1 VIFQPLRMAERLEI
15 TQYERYKRS
24 KIMKVLVSSTGDNL
38 EAEVSPIFGRCPF
51 FILVD
56 SDTMQ
61 VTALPN
67 AAISA
72 SGGAGIQASQFV
84 IQQGAQVVL
93 SGNLGPNAMQ
103 VLQAAGIPFYPV
115 NGGTVREAVEAYKS
129 GQLQSQSG
137 PTVSKDFG
145 KPAGGQRGGGGM
157 GRGRGGMGG
166 QGRGGGGLR

>member
-1 VIFQPLRMAERLEI
+1 
-15 TQYERYKRS
+15 
-24 KIMKVLVSSTGDNL
+24 MKVLVSSTGDSL
-38 EAEVSPIFGRCPF
+38 DAEVSPIFGRCPF

-56 SDTMQ
+56 TDTMQ

-67 AAISA
+67 AAINA

-115 NGGTVREAVEAYKS
+115 SGGTVREAVEAYKS
-129 GQLQSQSG
+129 GQLQAQMKPSVG
-137 PTVSKDFG
+137 KDFA
-145 KPAGGQRGGGGM
+145 KPGGGQCGGGM
-157 GRGRGGMGG
+157 GRGS
-166 QGRGGGGLR
+166 GGGGRR